1 MATKVPPPVRARV
14 QRSARKGRPQ
24 RWSSESQYPGL
35 PPSCRGDRVR
45 ASPVRVRI
53 DDTKGAPTEMRTA
66 IPTIGEARESYCV
79 RLERE
84 RSSIRLLAIERLA
97 RALGVE
103 AWELLHPGCG
113 MK

>member
-1 MATKVPPPVRARV
+1 
-14 QRSARKGRPQ
+14 
-24 RWSSESQYPGL
+24 
-35 PPSCRGDRVR
+35 
-45 ASPVRVRI
+45 
-53 DDTKGAPTEMRTA
+53 MRTA
-66 IPTIGEARESYCV
+66 IPTIGEARESWCV

-84 RSSIRLLAIERLA
+84 RSSIRLWAIERLA